1 MLLNWREGVR
11 KSGILKVATMPLETF
26 FLFAPAC
33 FTINMAFG
41 PNNLL
46 SLTNAARSGIA
57 PAILAAAGRIVSFA
71 IMIAIAGVG
80 LGAALAVSETVFT
93 AVKWAGALYLIWI
106 GINLIRAKSPLLGG
120 NASAAPSSL
129 GKLTLQELWVA
140 AGNPKAILVFTA
152 FFPQFVDPQAYAL
165 SFTIL
170 GLTFLVFEVF
180 AVMVYSFIGAKLGR
194 YLRDSRV
201 LTWFN
206 RTSGTMMIGFGIAL
220 MLTRRPAS

>member
-1 MLLNWREGVR
+1 
-11 KSGILKVATMPLETF
+11 MPLETF
-26 FLFAPAC
+26 LLFAPAC
-33 FTINMAFG
+33 FAINMAFG

-46 SLTNAARSGIA
+46 SLTNAARSGVA

-71 IMIAIAGVG
+71 VMIAIAGVG
-80 LGAALAVSETVFT
+80 LGAVLAASETVFT
-93 AVKWAGALYLIWI
+93 AVKWAGAAYLIWI
-106 GINLIRAKSPLLGG
+106 GINLIRAKSPLLGD
-120 NASAAPSSL
+120 NVSAAPSSL
-129 GKLTLQELWVA
+129 RNLTLQELWVA

-152 FFPQFVDPQAYAL
+152 FFPQFVDPHAYAL

-170 GLTFLVFEVF
+170 GLTFLVFEAF

-194 YLRDSRV
+194 YLRNGRA

-206 RTSGTMMIGFGIAL
+206 RTSGTMMIGFGVAL

>member
-1 MLLNWREGVR
+1 
-11 KSGILKVATMPLETF
+11 MPLETF
-26 FLFAPAC
+26 LLFAPAC
-33 FTINMAFG
+33 FAINMAFG

-71 IMIAIAGVG
+71 LMIAIAGVG
-80 LGAALAVSETVFT
+80 LGAVLAASETVFT

-106 GINLIRAKSPLLGG
+106 GIKLIRAKAPLLGDG
-120 NASAAPSSL
+120 PALAPSSL
-129 GKLTLQELWVA
+129 RKLTLQEFWVA

-152 FFPQFVDPQAYAL
+152 FFPQFVDQQAYAL

-170 GLTFLVFEVF
+170 GLTFLAFEAF
-180 AVMVYSFIGAKLGR
+180 AVVVYSVIGGKLGR
-194 YLRDSRV
+194 YLRNSRA

-206 RTSGTMMIGFGIAL
+206 RTSGTMMIGFGLAL